1 MSTKIK
7 EFHRPVDWKNVA
19 EILER
24 PGMKAAPILVSAKPD
39 PVDKWDIEA
48 AVDLSL
54 LGLNY
59 VKEAEKGLWI
69 GALTTLQ
76 AIVDEPIFA
85 SKFNGIFQLAAKH
98 AATGGLRNVAT
109 IAGVLS
115 HLAGSGEIVLAL
127 LVSDAIVSI
136 RKDQSTRTLPI
147 QDFLEG
153 GKQMIL
159 PGEILSE
166 VHIPYQEGA
175 YSLERVARTPSDQE
189 IVAVAVYLNLVDKLV
204 DRVRIAVSGAS
215 SQPQRFIEVE
225 QFLEKREISIALVDK
240 AAEIAVKQATPV
252 SDFRGS
258 AEYRAA
264 MAGTL
269 TRRAL
274 LKAWGLIAG

>member
-7 EFHRPVDWKNVA
+7 EFYRPSDWKNAA
-19 EILER
+19 EILRR
-24 PGMKAAPILVSAKPD
+24 PDLKAAPILVSAKPD
-39 PVDKWDIEA
+39 PVDKWDMEA

-54 LGLNY
+54 LGLNGI
-59 VKEAEKGLWI
+59 KEDEKGLKI

-76 AIVDEPIFA
+76 AIVEEPVFS

-98 AATGGLRNVAT
+98 AATGGLRNIAT

-115 HLAGSGEIVLAL
+115 HLTGSGEIVLAL
-127 LVSDAIVSI
+127 LVSDAVLSI
-136 RKDQSTRTLPI
+136 RKEQSVRTQSI
-147 QDFLEG
+147 QDFLASDR
-153 GKQMIL
+153 QTL
-159 PGEILSE
+159 SPGEILAE
-166 VHIPYQEGA
+166 VQIPYQGGV

-189 IVAVAVYLNLVDKLV
+189 IVAVAVHLNLVGKLV
-204 DRVRIAVSGAS
+204 DRVRVAVSGAS
-215 SQPQRFIEVE
+215 HQPQRFIAVE
-225 QFLEKREISIALVDK
+225 QSLEKQEISTDLVDK

-264 MAGTL
+264 MAGAL

-274 LKAWGLIAG
+274 LKAWSLIVE